1 MPAPQFDLEN
11 DAAYR
16 TWRAA
21 KLARYPREAGELR
34 VPVADPAHLTAA
46 ERAAILDRCA
56 RANMAIYASPAGENA
71 DKAIPR
77 RIAEQFGLATLD
89 ANYLADEDGITP
101 IAVAPAGTRTAY
113 IPYTTR
119 PIQWHTDGYYNPPE
133 RRIRGMVL
141 HCVRDA
147 ARGGENA
154 LLDHEIAY
162 ILLRDQNPAHIRALM
177 AEDAMTIPAREE
189 EGEVARGDQPGPVF
203 SIDADGALH
212 MRYTA
217 RTRSIFWKDDE
228 PTRDAVAALVA
239 LLASGSPFIFHVR
252 LQPGMGLVCNNV
264 LHDRSGF
271 DDSPE
276 HPRLIYRGRYCERVG
291 AEAAA
296 LQ

>member
-1 MPAPQFDLEN
+1 VNSAPQFDLEN
-11 DAAYR
+11 DVAYR
-16 TWRAA
+16 AWRAV
-21 KLARYPREAGELR
+21 KLGRFPRKATDLI
-34 VPVADPAHLTAA
+34 VPVADPEHLTKT
-46 ERAAILDRCA
+46 ERKEILDRCA
-56 RANMAIYASPAGENA
+56 RANMAIYASPVGENP

-89 ANYLADEDGITP
+89 SNYLADDDGITP

-141 HCVRDA
+141 HCVRNA
-147 ARGGENA
+147 ERGGENA

-162 ILLRDQNPAHIRALM
+162 ILLRDQNPAHIRTLM

-203 SIDADGALH
+203 SVNADGTLH

-217 RTRSIFWKDDE
+217 RTRSVFWKDDE
-228 PTRDAVAALVA
+228 PTSAAVAALVS
-239 LLASGSPFIFHVR
+239 LLCGASPFIFRVR
-252 LQPGMGLVCNNV
+252 LEPGMGLVCNNV

-271 DDSPE
+271 EDVPE
-276 HPRLIYRGRYCERVG
+276 RPRLIYRGRYCERVAG
-291 AEAAA
+291 
-296 LQ
+296 